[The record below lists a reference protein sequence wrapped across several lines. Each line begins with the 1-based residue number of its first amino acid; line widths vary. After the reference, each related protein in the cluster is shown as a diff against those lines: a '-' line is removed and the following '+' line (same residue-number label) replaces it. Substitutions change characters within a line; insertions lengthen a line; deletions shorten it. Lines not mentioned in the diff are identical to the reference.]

1 MSARD
6 FVRRLAPIAAC
17 ASLLLPVAGFATEP
31 DSTAAPADTSMVA
44 PLATEVSPVST
55 PAIAD
60 SSAPDDGLIYLVPSF
75 KDSGYH
81 ITKDRN
87 RFSHRI
93 SFSPAYGQFGSDDVF
108 AFRIGYTPNT
118 WLGYEVSF
126 EHNPASSLHA
136 LMHTFNVILRYP
148 LSGRIQ
154 PYATVGYGM
163 MTVYPGQAINAD
175 SVTKNTLTAGGGLEF
190 YIRDDVAIR
199 GEMRGATVLGQQL
212 NTEGTV
218 AYDYREYTIGFV
230 FSRSLGS

>member
-1 MSARD
+1 MSAHD
-6 FVRRLAPIAAC
+6 FIRRLVPFAAG
-17 ASLLLPVAGFATEP
+17 AALLVPVAAFAAEA
-31 DSTAAPADTSMVA
+31 DSTAASVDTSAVA
-44 PLATEVSPVST
+44 PLVPAAAPAPV
-55 PAIAD
+55 AAD
-60 SSAPDDGLIYLVPSF
+60 SAASNDGLIYLVPSLEN
-75 KDSGYH
+75 SGYR

-87 RFSHRI
+87 RLSHRI
-93 SFSPAYGQFGSDDVF
+93 WFSPAYGQFGSDDVF
-108 AFRIGYTPNT
+108 AFRIGYSPNA
-118 WLGYEVSF
+118 WLGYEASF

-148 LSGRIQ
+148 FSGRIQ

-199 GEMRGATVLGQQL
+199 GEMRGATVLGQEL
-212 NTEGTV
+212 HTEGTV

>member
-1 MSARD
+1 MSARA
-6 FVRRLAPIAAC
+6 FVLRWAPIATC
-17 ASLLLPVAGFATEP
+17 TWLLVPVAALATAP
-31 DSTAAPADTSMVA
+31 DSTAAPIDTSTVTS
-44 PLATEVSPVST
+44 LATEVAPSPA
-55 PAIAD
+55 PATAD
-60 SSAPDDGLIYLVPSF
+60 SSVSESDLIYLVPAF
-75 KDSGYH
+75 ENAGYR

-87 RFSHRI
+87 RFRHRI

-108 AFRIGYTPNT
+108 AFRIGYSPNT
-118 WLGYEVSF
+118 WLGYEASF

-148 LSGRIQ
+148 LSGRFQ

-199 GEMRGATVLGQQL
+199 GELRGATVLGQQL
-212 NTEGTV
+212 NAEGTV